1 MVPFPE
7 FWWKLIVNQPLKEWY
22 QPHLAN
28 SSWCRTWLVA
38 DVIVMTTC
46 AQHTHPAM
54 FVVLSSYKCND
65 SEEPQWRKFC
75 FHSSETNAS
84 FLLHYERNSLLFCG
98 TEYHYVQTM
107 PVSEATVSNSTT
119 LNNSY
124 ELISVFLQYLIL
136 FSKLLISIHFCTV
149 KHNFTANYIPM

>member
-1 MVPFPE
+1 M
-7 FWWKLIVNQPLKEWY
+7 
-22 QPHLAN
+22 
-28 SSWCRTWLVA
+28 VA
-38 DVIVMTTC
+38 DVIVMMTC
-46 AQHTHPAM
+46 AHYTLPAM
-54 FVVLSSYKCND
+54 FIVLSSYKCND

-84 FLLHYERNSLLFCG
+84 SLVHYERNSFLFCV
-98 TEYHYVQTM
+98 TEHHYVQTM

-124 ELISVFLQYLIL
+124 KLISVFLQYLIP

-149 KHNFTANYIPM
+149 KHNFTVNYIPI